1 MKKSEDKSE
10 QGKIAQRIDT
20 FFEEDLKRELCS
32 LRSEFRAPVK
42 QWFIKTRDEIQRI
55 RKEDEEHYKQT
66 IDIISSN
73 MPALERT
80 IDGLRDSG
88 WHLQYRKA
96 IIKACESLPE
106 RVEEIQVED
115 RYQPLEGDS
124 LKVKGGKFVKRFGR
138 LFTKTG
144 FRRKV
149 ELRELVTRLML
160 QEISWIE
167 KLAAREY
174 DEYAMLI
181 DMLLE
186 KNSAESEQS
195 EEDNNDEKETA
206 TVTDFEIDIFR
217 EAEEHLQVS
226 VQHLKQFEENNEEQI
241 EQYLN
246 EIKGDVSEKIAKA
259 GTFEE
264 SKKKGAG
271 QSDAFGK
278 KKAERL
284 LKQQEK
290 WLNFLQ
296 SQISDLH
303 IQTEIA
309 RYGAV
314 ASSVK
319 EELLKQSHEFF
330 RDTFYLPIE
339 EGVKV
344 TGEAIDKLRELEE
357 SSDKQVKKK
366 LEEIR
371 DDLTASLQ
379 EKLIGP
385 MQDRTRLMRPI
396 YQMQNLIS
404 DLQVESRRFSDEA
417 HLAEKRESA
426 YPLPV
431 LKMDKIR
438 WQSLAARF
446 LKEEALKKLD
456 PALQEFDLFL
466 KEMVTEVEEAVQVSD
481 VNLFAAMESK
491 ETDSEEDEPLKI
503 ALEGLQRAVNTLE
516 KTIKQVREKQN
527 GYQEIV
533 ERRLPTALNS
543 LAQTMLKRD
552 FDRFEMQDKALM
564 MKQQAV
570 NWKQKMSSKWA
581 GASERVEIGWRFF
594 TKKFRGVLQFVGPYL
609 GFKEEDLISTKEKRN
624 LAEYLAKPGKENELP
639 FIYKRLFD
647 RDFDIDERFYIKPKK
662 TLDLIKNSY
671 EQWQSGMSAN
681 VAVVGEKGSGKST
694 MIRFAEKEIF
704 GDAKPH
710 KVVFDDTIT
719 NEPELLKKLCDALG
733 FKQTDNREEFL
744 EKVERKK
751 LPSILVVEN
760 LQNIFIRN
768 IHGYEALESFWVIMS
783 ATMEKLFWV
792 VSSSRYSW
800 NFFEKMSSAD
810 QYFSHV
816 VWADNLDEG
825 EVREAVLARHR
836 STGYELY
843 FEPSEAMKNS
853 RAYKKLL
860 GDEKQSQELI
870 RDMYFS
876 KLAKISEGNTSIAM
890 IFWLQSIKEFDNRRF
905 VFRPLEVTDVDK
917 LEIPSKEVL
926 FTLAALVVHDTLTK
940 NQMAKAL
947 HEEEA
952 QSHLMLARLKTKGIV
967 YRNSSGYN
975 LNHLVYR
982 QVVRLLKRRNI
993 IH

>member
-1 MKKSEDKSE
+1 MKSSKVTSE
-10 QGKIAQRIDT
+10 QGKIAQLIDT
-20 FFEEDLKRELCS
+20 FFEEDLKRELS
-32 LRSEFRAPVK
+32 ALRLEFRAPVK
-42 QWFIKTRDEIQRI
+42 KWFIKTRDEIQRI
-55 RKEDEEHYKQT
+55 RKDDEEHYRQT
-66 IDIISSN
+66 IDIISAN
-73 MPALERT
+73 MPALER
-80 IDGLRDSG
+80 IVESMRDAG

-96 IIKACESLPE
+96 IIKACESLPKT
-106 RVEEIQVED
+106 VEELQVEE
-115 RYQPLEGDS
+115 RYQPSEEDS
-124 LKVKGGKFVKRFGR
+124 LRVKGGKSVKRFGR

-144 FRRKV
+144 FSRKV
-149 ELRELVTRLML
+149 ELRELVTRQLL
-160 QEISWIE
+160 HNVEWIE
-167 KLAAREY
+167 EQAAREY

-186 KNSAESEQS
+186 KSSAEADPPT
-195 EEDNNDEKETA
+195 EEGEDGKVRDAK
-206 TVTDFEIDIFR
+206 TDFQIDIFR
-217 EAEEHLQVS
+217 EAEEHLQVA
-226 VQHLKQFEENNEEQI
+226 VQHLKQFEVNNTAQVEQ
-241 EQYLN
+241 LLSG
-246 EIKGDVSEKIAKA
+246 IKADITDKAAKA
-259 GTFEE
+259 GTFEDT
-264 SKKKGAG
+264 KNRRNG
-271 QSDAFGK
+271 QSDLFDK

-284 LKQQEK
+284 SNQQEK
-290 WLNFLQ
+290 WLKFLE

-339 EGVKV
+339 EGIKV
-344 TGEAIDKLRELEE
+344 TGEAIEKLKELEE
-357 SSDKQVKKK
+357 GSDKQVKKK
-366 LEEIR
+366 LETIR
-371 DDLTASLQ
+371 EELSASLN

-385 MQDRTRLMRPI
+385 MQDRDRLMRPI

-426 YPLPV
+426 YPLPL

-466 KEMVTEVEEAVQVSD
+466 NRMTTEVEESVQISD
-481 VNLFAAMESK
+481 VNIFAAMES
-491 ETDSEEDEPLKI
+491 EDAESEEDDPLKI

-516 KTIKQVREKQN
+516 KSIKQVREKQN

-533 ERRLPTALNS
+533 ERRLPTALNA

-564 MKQQAV
+564 MKEQAV

-581 GASERVEIGWRFF
+581 IASERVEIGWRFF

-719 NEPELLKKLCDALG
+719 NEPELLKKLCEALG
-733 FKQTDNREEFL
+733 FKHTDNREEFL

-751 LPSILVVEN
+751 TPSILVVEN

-825 EVREAVLARHR
+825 EIREAVLTRHR

-843 FEPSEAMKNS
+843 FEPSETMKNS